1 MKKLKI
7 TGRPLLIDP
16 NTQKIYTISQL
27 RAMNCYY
34 EDIIEVEDNYN
45 VLTLELKL
53 KEKHPE
59 IHTYNLKFEEIK

>member
-16 NTQKIYTISQL
+16 NTQKIYTVSQL

-34 EDIIEVEDNYN
+34 EDIIEVEDNYDT
-45 VLTLELKL
+45 LTLDLKL
-53 KEKHPE
+53 KQKYPE
-59 IHTYNLKFEEIK
+59 LKTYNLKFEEIK

>member
-16 NTQKIYTISQL
+16 NTQKMYTESQL

-34 EDIIEVEDNYN
+34 EDIIEVEDNYD
-45 VLTLELKL
+45 TLMLDLKL
-53 KEKHPE
+53 KQKYPE
-59 IHTYNLKFEEIK
+59 LKTYNLKFEEIK

>member
-16 NTQKIYTISQL
+16 NTQKIYTVSQL

-34 EDIIEVEDNYN
+34 EDIIDVDDNYD
-45 VLTLELKL
+45 VLMLDIEL

-59 IHTYNLKFEEIK
+59 LRTYNLKFEEI

>member
-1 MKKLKI
+1 MKKLKV

-16 NTQKIYTISQL
+16 NTQKIYTVSQL

-34 EDIIEVEDNYN
+34 EDIIELEDNYN

-53 KEKHPE
+53 KGKYPE
-59 IHTYNLKFEEIK
+59 IRTYKLKFEEI

>member
-16 NTQKIYTISQL
+16 NTQKRYTVSQL

-34 EDIIEVEDNYN
+34 EDIIEVEDDYD
-45 VLTLELKL
+45 VLMLDLNL
-53 KEKHPE
+53 KEKYPE
-59 IHTYNLKFEEIK
+59 LRTFNLKFEEIK

>member
-16 NTQKIYTISQL
+16 NTQKMYTVSQL

-34 EDIIEVEDNYN
+34 EDILEVEDDYN
-45 VLTLELKL
+45 VLTLELRL

-59 IHTYNLKFEEIK
+59 IRTYNLKFEEIK

>member
-7 TGRPLLIDP
+7 TGQPLLIDP
-16 NTQKIYTISQL
+16 NTQKMYTVSQL

-45 VLTLELKL
+45 LITLELKL
-53 KEKHPE
+53 KQKYPE
-59 IHTYNLKFEEIK
+59 LKTYNFKFEEI

>member
-16 NTQKIYTISQL
+16 NTQKMYTVSQL

-45 VLTLELKL
+45 LITLELKL
-53 KEKHPE
+53 KQKYPE
-59 IHTYNLKFEEIK
+59 LKTYNFKFEEI

>member
-16 NTQKIYTISQL
+16 NTQKIYTVSQL

-34 EDIIEVEDNYN
+34 EDIIEVDDSYD
-45 VLTLELKL
+45 VLMLDLEL

-59 IHTYNLKFEEIK
+59 IRTYNLKFEEIK

>member
-16 NTQKIYTISQL
+16 NTQKMYTVSQL

-34 EDIIEVEDNYN
+34 EDILEVEDDYN
-45 VLTLELKL
+45 VLTLELRL
-53 KEKHPE
+53 KEKYPE
-59 IHTYNLKFEEIK
+59 IRTYNLKFEEIK

>member
-16 NTQKIYTISQL
+16 NTQKIYNVAQL

-34 EDIIEVEDNYN
+34 EDIIEVDDNYD
-45 VLTLELKL
+45 VLMLDLDL
-53 KEKHPE
+53 KEKYPE
-59 IHTYNLKFEEIK
+59 LRTYNFKFEEIK